1 MEVRHVGHPVPSP
14 PPQTVEV
21 CPVSDITQN
30 LSSSTNHTCLPS
42 PQFVS
47 KVLIVFIQVLLQR
60 QEDSP
65 TVHLHPPSDSI
76 DTTPRVKSS
85 GAERGR
91 GWMRTNLLEGAVSL
105 LSLPPPAL
113 QRAASWRRIRS
124 VGTTCRYTQEII
136 NVETLKW
143 MQNTLAYLPPL
154 CSVRDAASSLQ
165 V

>member
-1 MEVRHVGHPVPSP
+1 MEVRHVGHLVPSP
-14 PPQTVEV
+14 PPQTVEE

-76 DTTPRVKSS
+76 DTTHHMQHRGSS
-85 GAERGR
+85 RAAQREGENGCGATFLKER
-91 GWMRTNLLEGAVSL
+91 SL
-105 LSLPPPAL
+105 CFHFLPPPSNAR
-113 QRAASWRRIRS
+113 RAGGVFGR
-124 VGTTCRYTQEII
+124 
-136 NVETLKW
+136 
-143 MQNTLAYLPPL
+143 LAPPAARH
-154 CSVRDAASSLQ
+154 RDH
-165 V
+165 